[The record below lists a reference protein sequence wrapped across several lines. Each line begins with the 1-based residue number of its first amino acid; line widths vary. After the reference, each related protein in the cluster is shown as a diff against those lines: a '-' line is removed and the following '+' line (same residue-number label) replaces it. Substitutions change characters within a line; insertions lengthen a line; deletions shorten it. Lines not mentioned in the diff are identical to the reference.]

1 MATPSTRA
9 PSRLPGDRM
18 SLLTK
23 IARMYH
29 EQGMRQPEIAERLH
43 ISQSRV
49 SRFLK
54 EAVNLGVVRTIVVP
68 PAGVH
73 PELEEAIRD
82 QYGLL
87 DVVVVESAGAEDS
100 LIISALGSAGAAYL
114 ETTLNAQDRVG
125 ISSWS
130 ATLLATVDSMA
141 PRTIRTAAEVVQV
154 IGGVG
159 RPGVQVKATHLTD
172 RLARV
177 TGATPKFFPAPGI
190 VASVAVRDALL
201 ADSYVRDLAA
211 AWKDLSVILA
221 GIGSLQP
228 SPLLKDSGNAVSEAD
243 MDALRLQGA
252 VGDICLRFF
261 DAQGNLVDTE
271 LNNRVVGISSEDLRA
286 VPRIVGIAGGE
297 RKFEAIRAAARG
309 RWVDVLITDLDTAK
323 RLLDDPAASGP
334 ASGSTLDA
342 A

>member
-1 MATPSTRA
+1 MAIETVRH
-9 PSRLPGDRM
+9 PSRLSGDRM

-29 EQGMRQPEIAERLH
+29 EQGLRQPEIADRLH

-54 EAVNLGVVRTIVVP
+54 EAVALGVVRTIVVP
-68 PAGVH
+68 PAGVY

-82 QYGLL
+82 RYGLV
-87 DVVVVESAGAEDS
+87 DVVVVESADAEDTS
-100 LIISALGSAGAAYL
+100 IISALGSAGAAYL
-114 ETTLNAQDRVG
+114 ETTLNASDRVG

-141 PRTIRTAAEVVQV
+141 PRTVRTAAEIVQV

-159 RPGVQVKATHLTD
+159 NPGVQVKATHLTD

-177 TGATPKFFPAPGI
+177 TGATPRFFPAPGI
-190 VASVAVRDALL
+190 VASAAVRDALL
-201 ADSYVRDLAA
+201 EDSYVRDLAA
-211 AWKDLSVILA
+211 AWKDLSVVLA

-228 SPLLKDSGNAVSEAD
+228 SPLLKDSGNAVSEFD
-243 MDALRLQGA
+243 MDALRLRGA

-261 DAQGNLVDTE
+261 DADGALVDTE

-286 VPRIVGIAGGE
+286 VPRTVGIAGGR
-297 RKFEAIRAAARG
+297 RKFDAIRAAVRG
-309 RWVDVLITDLDTAK
+309 QWVDVLITDLDTAT
-323 RLLDDPAASGP
+323 RLIVDEP
-334 ASGSTLDA
+334 TLS
-342 A
+342 

>member
-1 MATPSTRA
+1 MAIQSSSA
-9 PSRLPGDRM
+9 LSRLSGDRM

-29 EQGMRQPEIAERLH
+29 EQGMRQPEIADRLH

-68 PAGVH
+68 PAGVY
-73 PELEEAIRD
+73 PELEETIRD

-87 DVVVVESAGAEDS
+87 DVVVVESAGKEDS
-100 LIISALGSAGAAYL
+100 AIISALGSAGAAYL
-114 ETTLNAQDRVG
+114 ETTLNATDRVG

-141 PRTIRTAAEVVQV
+141 PRTVRTASEIVQV

-159 RPGVQVKATHLTD
+159 KPGVQVKATHLTD

-177 TGATPKFFPAPGI
+177 TGATPRFFPAPGI

-201 ADSYVRDLAA
+201 ADSYVRDLAT
-211 AWKDLSVILA
+211 AWKDLSVVLA

-228 SPLLKDSGNAVSEAD
+228 SPLLKDSGNAVSESD
-243 MDALRLQGA
+243 MDALRLHGA

-271 LNNRVVGISSEDLRA
+271 LDKRVVGISSEDLRA
-286 VPRIVGIAGGE
+286 VPRTVGIAGGE
-297 RKFEAIRAAARG
+297 RKFEAIRAAVRG
-309 RWVDVLITDLDTAK
+309 HWVDVLITDLDTAR
-323 RLLDDPAASGP
+323 RLLEGTAASGS
-334 ASGSTLDA
+334 AVGGA
-342 A
+342 